1 MDPSKQSESPEP
13 LIVVVV
19 VIVFAAEAANVPFV
33 VVAAPIGIVVVGSRP
48 GFWCKWL
55 SILGQAKTVVGS

>member
-1 MDPSKQSESPEP
+1 M
-13 LIVVVV
+13 IVVVV

-33 VVAAPIGIVVVGSRP
+33 VVAALIGIVVVGSRP

>member
-19 VIVFAAEAANVPFV
+19 VIVFVAEVVDVPFV
-33 VVAAPIGIVVVGSRP
+33 VVAAPTRIVALGSRP
-48 GFWCKWL
+48 
-55 SILGQAKTVVGS
+55 